1 MIEELSDEQ
10 LERYGRHI
18 LLDEIGY
25 EGQLNLLKKRVAI
38 IGLGGLGSPVALYL
52 ASAGIGELTLID
64 FDQVELSN
72 LQRQLIHNEQ
82 RIGFNKAISAKQSI
96 ELLNKKI
103 QTNTITHKLN
113 DQELAEIIINHD
125 LLLDCTDNFASR
137 YQLNRLCYKHSTPLV
152 SGAAIRWEGQI
163 STYDFR
169 KKNQACYQCLFPIK
183 SNSSNSTE
191 TCSQNGVVAP
201 LLGIIGSMQALEAI
215 KCLLDLPTL
224 NSKIT
229 IIDGLTMQIRQFNL
243 KKDNNCPVCGIQN

>member
-1 MIEELSDEQ
+1 MIEELSDKQ

-25 EGQLNLLKKRVAI
+25 EGQLTLVKKRVGI

-52 ASAGIGELTLID
+52 ASAGIGELTLVD

-82 RIGFNKAISAKQSI
+82 RIGLNKATSAKQSI
-96 ELLNKKI
+96 ELLNKDI
-103 QTNTITHKLN
+103 LINTITHRLN
-113 DQELAEIIINHD
+113 DDELAQIIINHD
-125 LLLDCTDNFASR
+125 LILDCTDNFASR
-137 YQLNRLCYKHSTPLV
+137 YQLNQLCYKHNTPLV

-169 KKNQACYQCLFPIK
+169 KEGLACYQCLFPKK
-183 SNSSNSTE
+183 SSSDSINE

-201 LLGIIGSMQALEAI
+201 LLGIIGSIQALEAI

-224 NSKIT
+224 NSKLT
-229 IIDGLTMQIRQFNL
+229 IIDGLSMQIRQFNL
-243 KKDNNCPVCGIQN
+243 KKDQNCPVCSIQK